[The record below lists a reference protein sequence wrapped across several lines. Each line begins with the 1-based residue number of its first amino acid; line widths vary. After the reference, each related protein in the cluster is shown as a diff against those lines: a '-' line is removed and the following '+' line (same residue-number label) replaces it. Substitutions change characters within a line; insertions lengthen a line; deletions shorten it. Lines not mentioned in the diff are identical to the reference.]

1 MKILALETSTE
12 YCSVALWH
20 DGAVQEKFEL
30 VGQKHS
36 ELLMEMLDALLRE
49 AGVKLAE
56 LDGIAYGAG
65 PGSFTGVRIACGAT
79 QGLAFG
85 ANLPVVGVCTLQA
98 LAEASGKSKVIA
110 ALDARMGEIY
120 HAVYEKMNGEWTT
133 VSEPRLCKAQ
143 DAPGVSGENWFGVGS
158 GFLVSSPSP
167 QPSGETTSHS
177 TKPASGQ
184 VAGYPGGRGEL
195 LELRYAGKLSGV
207 DSAAVP
213 HAAAIAALGAAQFD
227 QGLGVDAA
235 LAQPFYLRDKV
246 ALKTHEREALAR
258 ATSTKPLV
266 LSPVEGSVRS
276 GG

>member
-1 MKILALETSTE
+1 MTKFLALETSTE

-20 DGAVQEKFEL
+20 DGVVQEKFEL

-36 ELLMEMLDALLRE
+36 ELLMEMLDALLRD
-49 AGVKLAE
+49 AGVKLSE

-98 LAEASGKSKVIA
+98 LAEASGKHRVIT

-120 HAVYEKMNGEWTT
+120 HAVYEKINGEWTT
-133 VSEPRLCKAQ
+133 VSEPKLCKAQ
-143 DAPGVSGENWFGVGS
+143 DAPCVSGEDWFGVGS
-158 GFLVSSPSP
+158 GF
-167 QPSGETTSHS
+167 
-177 TKPASGQ
+177 ASDNS
-184 VAGYPGGRGEL
+184 AL
-195 LELRYAGKLSGV
+195 IACYAGQLSRV

-213 HAAAIAALGAAQFD
+213 HAAAIAVLGAVQFA

-246 ALKTHEREALAR
+246 ALKTHEREALATEKKLLN
-258 ATSTKPLV
+258 A
-266 LSPVEGSVRS
+266 
-276 GG
+276 